1 MDGLRRDN
9 RVTQGFKYTKESA
22 ANIISGFRQWLF
34 FTLYFSIPIL
44 PAQVDP
50 LVCFL
55 ELMAR
60 TCGYHHLKHVLFSV
74 KFVHQALGLAF
85 PENNFQLDMTMQG
98 LKRRLAKVPFQVLPI
113 TPKVLRDIYKH
124 LDMSKTEDLA
134 LWCSF
139 LISFYAL
146 LRKKNVVPGKA
157 PYDPNKVI
165 SRKHIMV
172 NTLTNRLYLYVGFSK
187 TNQFGARD
195 LVVPIPGNS
204 DPALDPV
211 RHVKELFSR
220 VGTGPDS
227 PAFSFSKNKHI
238 SYEKFTQR
246 LKTLLGKAGYPPNS
260 YSGHSFRRGG
270 ATFLHACGGSALMV
284 QASGDWSSSCFT
296 RYLFLSTEERWKSQ
310 MLMSRG
316 IASTQN

>member
-1 MDGLRRDN
+1 MVLVSDLLLCP
-9 RVTQGFKYTKESA
+9 A
-22 ANIISGFRQWLF
+22 A
-34 FTLYFSIPIL
+34 
-44 PAQVDP
+44 
-50 LVCFL
+50 
-55 ELMAR
+55 
-60 TCGYHHLKHVLFSV
+60 
-74 KFVHQALGLAF
+74 
-85 PENNFQLDMTMQG
+85 
-98 LKRRLAKVPFQVLPI
+98 
-113 TPKVLRDIYKH
+113 
-124 LDMSKTEDLA
+124 
-134 LWCSF
+134 
-139 LISFYAL
+139 
-146 LRKKNVVPGKA
+146 KKNVVPGKA